1 MFDVSFGELVLV
13 FVIGLIVLGPQRL
26 PEAVKT
32 VVGWI
37 KTLRRLSATVQLELN
52 KELKLQELQD
62 SLRKAEESG
71 LKDISPEIQNSI
83 DDLKRVATSLQNEIN
98 AAKQMD
104 NINNT
109 NDAISTDNIN
119 TEKPNQPHKPLASEQ
134 DHDIT
139 R

>member
-98 AAKQMD
+98 AAKQID
-104 NINNT
+104 NT
-109 NDAISTDNIN
+109 NDVISTDNIS

-139 R
+139 